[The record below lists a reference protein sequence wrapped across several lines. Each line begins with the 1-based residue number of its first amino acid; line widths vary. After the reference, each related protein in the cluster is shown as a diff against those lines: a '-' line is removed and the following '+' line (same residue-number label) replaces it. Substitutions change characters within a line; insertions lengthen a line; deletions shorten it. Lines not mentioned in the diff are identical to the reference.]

1 METKANYLLIGL
13 FTITGLLCSMAFLL
27 WLAKVQVD
35 QQYSYYFVHFD
46 NVTGLSNAGDVRY
59 NGLPVG
65 RVVDLQLDPDDP
77 AKVRARIELDVQ
89 TPIKTD
95 TVATLQSQG
104 VTGVSFVALTGGS
117 AEAPIL
123 AENGVI
129 EAQPSPLQ
137 SVLEGAPVLLQRA
150 VDLLEDINEVVSDD
164 NRAAVSLILENL
176 SSASGRLDKTLED
189 FETVSSDLSTS
200 AKAIA
205 GFTTRLETLADTAD
219 VTLGTATET
228 LNEGRAMIARSSTTL
243 DTANE
248 TLLAMDNAFTSAT
261 SLIDG
266 DLAALITQGTATAQ
280 KVEEAL
286 NTLEAPAVAA
296 LERAETTLSEAEQ
309 TFASANQIFGEDID
323 GMISDIRNAVSTFET
338 ALISASEN
346 FDAVSQEVLI
356 ASQSAANFTG
366 VLESVAVAN
375 RMQMSRFLQYGLPE
389 FLNLTEDAGQLVRNL
404 QRFVDRIDRDPA
416 RYFLGT
422 QGSEFSR

>member
-35 QQYSYYFVHFD
+35 QQYSYYFINFD

-65 RVVDLQLDPDDP
+65 RVVDLQLDPVDP
-77 AKVRARIELDVQ
+77 SKVRARIELDVQ
-89 TPIKTD
+89 TPIRTD

-117 AEAPIL
+117 AEAPML
-123 AENGVI
+123 QENGTI
-129 EAQPSPLQ
+129 EAKPSPLQ

-164 NRAAVSLILENL
+164 NRAAVSLILGNL
-176 SSASGRLDKTLED
+176 SSASGRLDRTLQD

-205 GFTTRLETLADTAD
+205 GFTTRLETLADTAE

-228 LNEGRAMIARSSTTL
+228 LNEGRAMIAQSATTL
-243 DTANE
+243 DTAND
-248 TLLAMDNAFTSAT
+248 TLLSMDSAFASAT
-261 SLIDG
+261 DLIDG

-280 KVEEAL
+280 TVETTLNSLQEPAL
-286 NTLEAPAVAA
+286 AA
-296 LERAETTLSEAEQ
+296 LESAETTLSEARQ
-309 TFASANQIFGEDID
+309 TFASANQVFGEDIE
-323 GMISDIRNAVSTFET
+323 GMIADIRNAVSTFET
-338 ALISASEN
+338 ALVNASQN
-346 FDAVSQEVLI
+346 FDIVSQEVLT
-356 ASQSAANFTG
+356 ASQSAANFTS

-375 RMQMSRFLQYGLPE
+375 RSQMSRFLQYGLPE
-389 FLNLTEDAGQLVRNL
+389 FLKLTEDAGQLVRNL

>member
-35 QQYSYYFVHFD
+35 QQYSYYFIRFD

-59 NGLPVG
+59 NGFPVG

-77 AKVRARIELDVQ
+77 SKVRARIELDVQ

-117 AEAPIL
+117 AEAPML
-123 AENGVI
+123 AEDGVI
-129 EAQPSPLQ
+129 KAQPSPLQ

-164 NRAAVSLILENL
+164 NRAAVSLILGNL
-176 SSASGRLDKTLED
+176 SSASGRLDRTLED

-219 VTLGTATET
+219 VTLGTATEA
-228 LNEGRAMIARSSTTL
+228 LNEGRAMIAQSSTTL

-248 TLLAMDNAFTSAT
+248 TLLAMDSTFTSAT
-261 SLIDG
+261 DLIDG
-266 DLAALITQGTATAQ
+266 DLAALITQGTAAAQ
-280 KVEEAL
+280 KVENAL
-286 NTLEAPAVAA
+286 NTLEAPAKAA
-296 LERAETTLSEAEQ
+296 LESAETALSEAEQ
-309 TFASANQIFGEDID
+309 TFASANQVFGEDIED
-323 GMISDIRNAVSTFET
+323 MISDIRNAVSTFET
-338 ALISASEN
+338 ALVSASEN
-346 FDAVSQEVLI
+346 FDAVSQEVLV
-356 ASQSAANFTG
+356 ASQSAANFTS

-389 FLNLTEDAGQLVRNL
+389 FLKLTEDAGQLVRNL